1 MVLSHLGALFFLKF
15 FFYLGRFFKSGGD
28 CKENGVLIIRNSGF
42 AAGAGPP
49 AVSTICGFFQIFP
62 RLYFFQDLGN
72 YFSPGIDFDQIKHI
86 FGNFI
91 EKKVTMYLSE
101 CSNSFSSASRAQ
113 FKIQKP

>member
-1 MVLSHLGALFFLKF
+1 MLYA
-15 FFYLGRFFKSGGD
+15 LGRFFNSGGD

-49 AVSTICGFFQIFP
+49 AVSNICGFFQIFP

-72 YFSPGIDFDQIKHI
+72 YFSPGIDFHQIKYI

-91 EKKVTMYLSE
+91 EKKVSMYLPE
-101 CSNSFSSASRAQ
+101 FSIS
-113 FKIQKP
+113 